1 MVHSW
6 LTEFEDVEL
15 TIGCENPQI
24 LVSTA
29 SPGTILP
36 QIEMDNCI
44 CHILVSV
51 FVNT

>member
-29 SPGTILP
+29 YPGTIPP
-36 QIEMDNCI
+36 QIQMDSRI
-44 CHILVSV
+44 CHILVNV